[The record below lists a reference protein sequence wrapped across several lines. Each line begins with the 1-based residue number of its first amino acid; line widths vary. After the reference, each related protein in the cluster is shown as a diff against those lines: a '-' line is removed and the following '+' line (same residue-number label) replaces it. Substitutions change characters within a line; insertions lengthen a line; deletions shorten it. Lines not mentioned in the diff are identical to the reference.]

1 MQQSPSSEPSHQ
13 NGYKMKKFIATAM
26 LVVMAVSAMAQTADR
41 YRQRYEMLVNQFGPA
56 GVGVETVLDNW
67 AKVDSTSVD
76 FLFARFSFYFTK
88 AQTTEIVSKPEK
100 KYLGMDPMLTLKDST
115 GTDVHYYQVNFFDD
129 ELYGKA
135 IRSIDKAISLYPER
149 LDFRLMKANAYIA
162 YEKDSPDMALPYL
175 IDLAG
180 REHERKWSYEG
191 QEIEKG
197 FFEDALQEYCYSFYS
212 IGSPATYEAFLALS
226 QKLVSV
232 YPDYLD
238 FANNIGSYHMIAKED
253 YKAAIKQYA
262 KVLKKDPSNYTAIKN
277 SILASRKMG
286 NVKSEKKY
294 LQMLVEHGPENEKL
308 VAQGRLSHL
317 SK

>member
-1 MQQSPSSEPSHQ
+1 MQ
-13 NGYKMKKFIATAM
+13 
-26 LVVMAVSAMAQTADR
+26 AQTPSEK
-41 YRQRYEMLVNQFGPA
+41 YEQRYNMLSAQFGPA

-67 AKVDSTSVD
+67 EKVDSTNAKLLLARFD
-76 FLFARFSFYFTK
+76 FLFTK
-88 AQTTEIVSKPEK
+88 AQSVKVVMKDSK
-100 KYLGMDPMLTLKDST
+100 KYLGMEPILTFKDSLQRN
-115 GTDVHYYQVNFFDD
+115 VYCYQEVFYDD

-135 IRSIDKAISLYPER
+135 IQAIDKAITVWPNR
-149 LDFRLMKANAYIA
+149 LDFRFAKANALIS
-162 YEKDSPDMALPYL
+162 YEKESPDMALNYL
-175 IDLAG
+175 KSLLAEAAVKKSDWDYADTTVG
-180 REHERKWSYEG
+180 KPF
-191 QEIEKG
+191 I
-197 FFEDALQEYCYSFYS
+197 EDAMQEYCYSFYS